1 LARLTAKDPTK
12 RKTIYTTTEGRDTPW
27 SLIKTECLSN
37 MDVLTAR
44 INQEYNVNKKQGK
57 KKSPLKG

>member
-1 LARLTAKDPTK
+1 
-12 RKTIYTTTEGRDTPW
+12 
-27 SLIKTECLSN
+27 

-57 KKSPLKG
+57 KKSPLKGWKKLTDRNLSR